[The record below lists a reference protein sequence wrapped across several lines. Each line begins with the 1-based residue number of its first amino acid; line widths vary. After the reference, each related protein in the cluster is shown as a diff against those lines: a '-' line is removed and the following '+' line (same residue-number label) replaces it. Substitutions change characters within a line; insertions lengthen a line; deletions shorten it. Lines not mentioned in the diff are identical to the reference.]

1 MQWLF
6 EFGLIFDRWMLTLQ
20 LNKRCKH
27 SGLFCVL
34 RIMNSSVTLAEN
46 DRGVLRQTLQKGS
59 VMDKR
64 NMFIVGGSSGIGLE
78 LVKVLSDH
86 QHEIYVGSRTNATLG
101 DFSGVHHLALD
112 LREESMNLEAL
123 PEIVHGLVYCPG
135 TLVLKP
141 FQRLTIDDFLEDFN
155 VNLLGAVKVIQGCLT
170 RLKKSQS
177 GASIVLFSTVAV
189 KTGMA
194 FHASVA
200 SAKAAVEGLT
210 RSLAAEFAPRIR
222 VNAIAPSLTDTPLA
236 QNLLSSDE
244 KRKAS
249 AERHPLKRIGSPRDI
264 AQLAAHLLSDSG
276 AWITGQ
282 IMHVDGGMSSLR
294 VFR

>member
-1 MQWLF
+1 M
-6 EFGLIFDRWMLTLQ
+6 EKKNI
-20 LNKRCKH
+20 
-27 SGLFCVL
+27 
-34 RIMNSSVTLAEN
+34 
-46 DRGVLRQTLQKGS
+46 
-59 VMDKR
+59 
-64 NMFIVGGSSGIGLE
+64 FIVGGSSGIGLE
-78 LVKVLSDH
+78 LAKVLSNNH
-86 QHEIYVGSRTNATLG
+86 HEIYVGSRTNNTLAEIP
-101 DFSGVHHLALD
+101 GVHHLELD
-112 LREESMNLEAL
+112 VKTESLDLEAL
-123 PEIVHGLVYCPG
+123 PEILHGLVYCPG
-135 TLVLKP
+135 TIILKP
-141 FQRLTIDDFLEDFN
+141 FQRLNIEDFLDDFSI
-155 VNLLGAVKVIQGCLT
+155 NLLGAVRVIQGCLK
-170 RLKKSQS
+170 RLRKSPT

-200 SAKAAVEGLT
+200 SAKGAVEGLT

-236 QNLLSSDE
+236 QNLLSSEE

-249 AERHPLKRIGSPRDI
+249 AERHPLKRIGSPRDT
-264 AQLAAHLLSDSG
+264 AQLVAHLLSDSG